1 MKKIFERSVVSY
13 DRALYRYSVRFFM
26 NVYLLVLKSVSLLRF
41 IHKRKQDAEL
51 EILLTGNFYSDNW
64 IYAQLRPLSLSSRV
78 RRIRIVAE
86 KEVPKLDKVTAV
98 YPPKILSRLIGKD
111 IARLVT
117 FIWLGLFTKSDVIG
131 GFHLLINGMLAI
143 LIGRFARVR
152 SLYVCGGGPR
162 EVAGGG
168 YACENRIF
176 GKLGVPDMMVQR
188 QLLDVVACADIT
200 VARGQRTID
209 FFLENGANGNYHILT
224 AGIDGSYFKPVN
236 SKKEYDLVFVGR
248 LTEVKRVDTFLR
260 AVLVVRQS
268 LPTVKAMI
276 IGDGPLIHDLE
287 ALTSELGISDNI
299 SFLGHCDNVELLIP
313 KARIFVL
320 TSDSEGLSQ
329 AMIQAMLCGLPAV
342 ASDVGDLNE
351 LIDENENGYLI
362 GERTPEA
369 FAEAIVRILEL
380 GEGKMREMSI
390 RARQSAM
397 RCDINSVAKNWDR
410 ILGGK

>member
-1 MKKIFERSVVSY
+1 
-13 DRALYRYSVRFFM
+13 
-26 NVYLLVLKSVSLLRF
+26 
-41 IHKRKQDAEL
+41 
-51 EILLTGNFYSDNW
+51 
-64 IYAQLRPLSLSSRV
+64 
-78 RRIRIVAE
+78 
-86 KEVPKLDKVTAV
+86 
-98 YPPKILSRLIGKD
+98 
-111 IARLVT
+111 
-117 FIWLGLFTKSDVIG
+117 
-131 GFHLLINGMLAI
+131 
-143 LIGRFARVR
+143 
-152 SLYVCGGGPR
+152 
-162 EVAGGG
+162 
-168 YACENRIF
+168 
-176 GKLGVPDMMVQR
+176 MMVQR

-351 LIDENENGYLI
+351 LIDENE
-362 GERTPEA
+362 
-369 FAEAIVRILEL
+369 
-380 GEGKMREMSI
+380 
-390 RARQSAM
+390 
-397 RCDINSVAKNWDR
+397 RCVKCQYVLAN
-410 ILGGK
+410 LP